1 MTTKQTSQK
10 AHSAR
15 VVRSLQARRDGAAG
29 LLPIRRQEPHL
40 SKLVNQGIAQYDAP
54 GLLLAAEGLAAG
66 RPTAS
71 TGRGVCSSKRR
82 LALVLCIP
90 LTAEWTPLRPR
101 YTWVGSV
108 TSRPGLPS
116 VLELVEGGPPPAHR
130 ADLRLDKAVRGLPPT
145 RRCMTQGRVAL
156 SSLMPSQRLPAPWPH
171 RWRLD
176 LPAPARHLGV
186 HAG

>member
-1 MTTKQTSQK
+1 MDQTKQTPQK

-29 LLPIRRQEPHL
+29 LLPIKRQEPHL
-40 SKLVNQGIAQYDAP
+40 SKLVNQGVAQYDAP

-82 LALVLCIP
+82 LASVLRIP
-90 LTAEWTPLRPR
+90 LTAEWPPLRPR

-108 TSRPGLPS
+108 TSR
-116 VLELVEGGPPPAHR
+116 R
-130 ADLRLDKAVRGLPPT
+130 
-145 RRCMTQGRVAL
+145 GRVRPAYRPFL
-156 SSLMPSQRLPAPWPH
+156 SSSREVRPPLIVRISDSIRLSVACH
-171 RWRLD
+171 RHD
-176 LPAPARHLGV
+176 DA
-186 HAG
+186 